1 MLKYR
6 IRPDVAYL
14 SLFGY
19 GYMLTSVWPISAT
32 PVARLGRWRL
42 FKC

>member
-1 MLKYR
+1 MKYR
-6 IRPDVAYL
+6 IQSNLAYL
-14 SLFGY
+14 ILFGH
-19 GYMLTSVWPISAT
+19 GYLITSIWPISAT